1 MSFSVPERERGS
13 CFENLGHRSQ
23 QISACHCRRDLR
35 GPQALIM
42 KLNHRQET
50 SKILGVV
57 GDGGNIDALGQHKGQ
72 LLPTLVK
79 APQVEGKKVV
89 CGVGALVK

>member
-1 MSFSVPERERGS
+1 
-13 CFENLGHRSQ
+13 
-23 QISACHCRRDLR
+23 
-35 GPQALIM
+35 M

-57 GDGGNIDALGQHKGQ
+57 GDGGQAGALGQHEGQ

-89 CGVGALVK
+89 